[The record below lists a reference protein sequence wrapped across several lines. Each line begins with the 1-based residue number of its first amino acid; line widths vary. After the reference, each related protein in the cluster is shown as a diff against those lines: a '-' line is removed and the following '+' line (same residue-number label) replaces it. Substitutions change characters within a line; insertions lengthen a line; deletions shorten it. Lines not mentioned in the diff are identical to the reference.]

1 VTGTRQIRPPAGH
14 RSEAATVKQE
24 GLRHEGTVVE
34 CLPSTTFWVE
44 LENGTRVMAHISGR
58 MRVNHIRVLPGDRVI
73 VELSTYDPEKGR
85 IVYRL
90 K

>member
-1 VTGTRQIRPPAGH
+1 
-14 RSEAATVKQE
+14 VKQE
-24 GLRHEGTVVE
+24 GLRHEGLVVE

-58 MRVNHIRVLPGDRVI
+58 MRVHHIRVLPGDRVI
-73 VELSTYDPEKGR
+73 VELSTYDPLRGR
-85 IVYRL
+85 IVYRI